1 MTKVT
6 KWHGCY
12 DGNLK
17 DLIVPEAFKHPA
29 KMSRKLC
36 ERIFDYGREKGYWQ
50 PGDTIIDPFGGIGTT
65 GIIGAYRGYHVVC
78 IELEEEFVNLSK
90 QNFELNHQKIEV
102 LGNPIPVI
110 IQGDSRKLLEI
121 LGQAN
126 GCVTSP
132 PFLQSSGG
140 QPEPKEGGSIDEAL
154 YSRHLAGNKSAKA
167 YGNKEGQIHNLPEGD
182 HDQVVGAISSP
193 PYSSSITKIRSSHLE
208 KDRLASKGKSDQPY
222 GLMQDGSVPIERYG
236 QSEGQLGSMP
246 EGDLLSVTGAITSP
260 PWEDNVADGGW
271 QLLGKYA
278 EEGRLTVDQVQGD
291 PQKSYPS
298 WSKDRDTSYG
308 ETEGQL
314 GKMPRGDRNQV
325 AGSITS
331 PPYEDSVNSFHSGI
345 DWEKCDRP
353 ERNNP
358 SNSRQAVQ
366 AGGLAFNYGQTDG
379 QLGSEKGDTY
389 WSAVALI
396 YQQVFQLL
404 PPGGA
409 FAVVIKDFVRN
420 KKRVPLC
427 DQTAELL
434 KTIGFDIP
442 ERIHAMLI
450 KEIAQTEDMFTGK
463 SDPIRKERKS
473 FFRRLAEKK
482 GAPPIDWEEVIWAIK
497 PNIG

>member
-1 MTKVT
+1 MTKVIR
-6 KWHGCY
+6 WHNCY

-50 PGDTIIDPFGGIGTT
+50 PGDLIIDPFGGIGTT
-65 GIIGAYRGYHVVC
+65 GIIGAYRGYRVVC
-78 IELEEEFVNLSK
+78 VELEEEFVNLSR
-90 QNFELNHQKIEV
+90 QNFELNHQKLEV
-102 LGNPIPVI
+102 LGSPVPVI
-110 IQGDSRKLLEI
+110 IQGDSRKLQEI
-121 LGQAN
+121 FGQAD

-132 PFLQSSGG
+132 PYAEGCRHTGG
-140 QPEPKEGGSIDEAL
+140 KDPHPENIEGGEYIGL
-154 YSRHLAGNKSAKA
+154 GIK
-167 YGNKEGQIHNLPEGD
+167 GG
-182 HDQVVGAISSP
+182 ISSP
-193 PYSSSITKIRSSHLE
+193 PWVDNLSADRVDPNARTALARQEGISNAEYVSPIDME
-208 KDRLASKGKSDQPY
+208 KVMGREQKYAK
-222 GLMQDGSVPIERYG
+222 YG
-236 QSEGQLGSMP
+236 QTEGQLGSMP
-246 EGDLLSVTGAITSP
+246 EGDLPSVAGAITSP

-278 EEGRLTVDQVQGD
+278 EEGRLTVDQVKGD

-308 ETEGQL
+308 KTEGQL
-314 GKMPRGDRNQV
+314 GKMPRGELPV

-366 AGGLAFNYGQTDG
+366 AGGLAFNYGQTEG

-396 YQQVFQLL
+396 YQQVFYLL

-434 KTIGFDIP
+434 QTIGFDIP

-473 FFRRLAEKK
+473 FFRRLAERK
-482 GAPPIDWEEVIWAIK
+482 GAPPIDWEEVIWAVK
-497 PNIG
+497 P

>member
-1 MTKVT
+1 MTKVIQ
-6 KWHGCY
+6 WHGCY

-36 ERIFDYGREKGYWQ
+36 ERIFDYGCEQGYWQ

-65 GIIGAYRGYHVVC
+65 GIIGAYRGYKVIS
-78 IELEEEFVNLSK
+78 IELEDEFYTLAL
-90 QNFELNHQKIEV
+90 QNREKNQQKIEL
-102 LGNPIPVI
+102 LGHPTPTFLN
-110 IQGDSRKLLEI
+110 GDSRKLLEI

-140 QPEPKEGGSIDEAL
+140 AYNPKEREDPGLIA
-154 YSRHLAGNKSAKA
+154 RHAAGNKSSKA
-167 YGNKEGQIHNLPEGD
+167 YGSEVGQIHNLPEGD

-193 PYSSSITKIRSSHLE
+193 PYENSIVGQAPGTGKKTTDRRAERLEAAGYNAEKILTPGRRAHGNLGE
-208 KDRLASKGKSDQPY
+208 IEHYSDNQNNL
-222 GLMQDGSVPIERYG
+222 GN
-236 QSEGQLGSMP
+236 QS
-246 EGDLLSVTGAITSP
+246 
-260 PWEDNVADGGW
+260 
-271 QLLGKYA
+271 
-278 EEGRLTVDQVQGD
+278 
-291 PQKSYPS
+291 
-298 WSKDRDTSYG
+298 
-308 ETEGQL
+308 
-314 GKMPRGDRNQV
+314 
-325 AGSITS
+325 
-331 PPYEDSVNSFHSGI
+331 
-345 DWEKCDRP
+345 
-353 ERNNP
+353 
-358 SNSRQAVQ
+358 
-366 AGGLAFNYGQTDG
+366 
-379 QLGSEKGDTY
+379 GDTY

-434 KTIGFDIP
+434 ETIGFDIP

-450 KEIAQTEDMFTGK
+450 KEIPQTEDMFTGK
-463 SDPIRKERKS
+463 SDPIRKEHKS

-497 PNIG
+497 P